1 MRTRNNKS
9 AFRLPVGDLLWSS
22 YESKPFF
29 IIFIYLYVLFNSVQ
43 VSKPQFL
50 RVDIQNNDRVA
61 TAGRPCWKLQ
71 MIVLQ
76 APKNVVLD
84 MAAIA
89 PWIASTNRTARHR
102 GTSIDHWETMVERY
116 ESPSSIS
123 SGGTLTKEIIRR
135 ETPGSIWIL
144 GNKDSKVALFE
155 TRCHWICR
163 EFWLIEEN
171 RFYHSSALPHNAHV
185 SLQEMYS
192 QYLQCLSILFL
203 VCFVIHPTNQ
213 AIGSISLLSRGNVG
227 QFISILM
234 SGHSDFH
241 LSKGWQHLRCLVS
254 YKCYTEL

>member
-29 IIFIYLYVLFNSVQ
+29 MYLYVLFNSVQ

-89 PWIASTNRTARHR
+89 PWIASTKRTAQHR
-102 GTSIDHWETMVERY
+102 RTSIDHWETMVERY

-123 SGGTLTKEIIRR
+123 SGGTLTKETRR
-135 ETPGSIWIL
+135 ETPGSIWIS
-144 GNKDSKVALFE
+144 GNKDSKVVIWNSMPLNLS
-155 TRCHWICR
+155 WILTDR
-163 EFWLIEEN
+163 RKQVL
-171 RFYHSSALPHNAHV
+171 SS
-185 SLQEMYS
+185 
-192 QYLQCLSILFL
+192 F
-203 VCFVIHPTNQ
+203 CFVTQCTCFSPRDVQSVPSMSFHIVSCVFCHPPNQ
-213 AIGSISLLSRGNVG
+213 PSNWEYQFAFKRQCWSIYIYFDVG
-227 QFISILM
+227 WFWFPSVEGLAALEM
-234 SGHSDFH
+234 SS
-241 LSKGWQHLRCLVS
+241 
-254 YKCYTEL
+254 EL

>member
-1 MRTRNNKS
+1 MI
-9 AFRLPVGDLLWSS
+9 VLWIKTFL
-22 YESKPFF
+22 Y
-29 IIFIYLYVLFNSVQ
+29 YLYVLFNSVQ

-89 PWIASTNRTARHR
+89 PWIASTKRTAQHR

-163 EFWLIEEN
+163 EFWLIEES

-192 QYLQCLSILFL
+192 QYLQCLSILVFPYYFL
-203 VCFVIHPTNQ
+203 CVLSSTQPTKQLGVSVCFQEAMLVNLYLFWCPVI
-213 AIGSISLLSRGNVG
+213 L
-227 QFISILM
+227 ISIC
-234 SGHSDFH
+234 
-241 LSKGWQHLRCLVS
+241 LRVGS
-254 YKCYTEL
+254 TWDV

>member
-1 MRTRNNKS
+1 MRTRNNEW

-29 IIFIYLYVLFNSVQ
+29 MYLYVLFNSVQ

-89 PWIASTNRTARHR
+89 PWIASTKRTARHR

-155 TRCHWICR
+155 TRCHWICH
-163 EFWLIEEN
+163 EFWLIEES

-234 SGHSDFH
+234 SGDSDFH